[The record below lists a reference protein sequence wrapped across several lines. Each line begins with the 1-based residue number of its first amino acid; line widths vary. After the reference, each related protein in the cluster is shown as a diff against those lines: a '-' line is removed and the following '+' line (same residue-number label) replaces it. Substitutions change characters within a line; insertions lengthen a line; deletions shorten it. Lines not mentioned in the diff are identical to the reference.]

1 MSDTTQIDKGVPVA
15 EKASGKNR
23 PRTNPLWSLEVGDS
37 VVIPVK
43 AQENVASRAG
53 RITRES
59 GRRFVTRKVEGG
71 VRVWRVT

>member
-1 MSDTTQIDKGVPVA
+1 MSDTTQIEKGVPVA
-15 EKASGKNR
+15 KKAAGK
-23 PRTNPLWSLEVGDS
+23 PRTNPLWALEVGDS

-71 VRVWRVT
+71 VRVWRVA